1 MLPNRGA
8 ESMSAIL
15 VIDYDFQFR
24 RQIQDLLVARGHTVT
39 VCECPEDA
47 FQILFAESFDMI
59 VSELYLPFSVHCAE
73 VERNAS
79 FEVGVK
85 TVRELSWALPNC
97 KVVGLSAMS
106 AENLNRIARFLPT
119 VPILAKPAT
128 YLQAADLIESFLNE
142 EKVTRVH

>member
-1 MLPNRGA
+1 MA
-8 ESMSAIL
+8 AIL

-24 RQIQDLLVARGHTVT
+24 RQLQELLTARGHSIV

-47 FQILFAESFDMI
+47 FKVLFSETFAMI

-73 VERNAS
+73 VEQNSS

-97 KVVGLSAMS
+97 KVVGLSSMS
-106 AENLNRIARFLPT
+106 AGNLSRIARFLPT
-119 VPILAKPAT
+119 VPIVSKPAT
-128 YLQAADLIESFLNE
+128 YTQAADLIESFLND
-142 EKVTRVH
+142 EKVTSVH